1 MKTLR
6 IIALALLVLIGG
18 GYLGRDG
25 LVRMLDQH
33 FYESTLAVCVA
44 SMGVRTR
51 PLAHRATVF
60 LQYSHGDSGRRSLR
74 RLT

>member
-6 IIALALLVLIGG
+6 IIALALLVVIGG
-18 GYLGRDG
+18 GYVGRDG

-44 SMGVRTR
+44 SMGVLAPDRLPIELRSFCNIAMVTR
-51 PLAHRATVF
+51 VAEA
-60 LQYSHGDSGRRSLR
+60 YDE
-74 RLT
+74 